1 MRRAAARAA
10 SRRGSCMTILRP
22 AEPRRIEQRQR
33 HARRLAG
40 ARRGDQHGGV
50 AAGQRRLQ
58 PRQGLVDGK
67 DVHRGRL

>member
-1 MRRAAARAA
+1 MRRGAGRQSPRFLHHDLAA
-10 SRRGSCMTILRP
+10 GQ
-22 AEPRRIEQRQR
+22 PRRIEQRQR

-50 AAGQRRLQ
+50 AAGQRLPE
-58 PRQGLVDGK
+58 PRQDLVDGK